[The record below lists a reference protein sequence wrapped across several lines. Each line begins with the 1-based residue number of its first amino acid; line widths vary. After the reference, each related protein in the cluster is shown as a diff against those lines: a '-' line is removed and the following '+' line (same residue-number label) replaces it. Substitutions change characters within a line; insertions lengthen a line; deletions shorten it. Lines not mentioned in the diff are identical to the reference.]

1 MDHVFRTFI
10 DSLHTNTDVPAL
22 EIAMTGIAAAFDLG
36 AFAYLFAARQSHA
49 EVKLI
54 SNYPTAWTSLYLA
67 KGYEE
72 IDPVIDKALQTH
84 EPFQWGCECW
94 SHQIGVPQFQLL
106 EEAAHFGIRCG
117 FTIPIHDPLSG
128 TAAVTFAADNC
139 HLKFARRIE
148 RHQSLLQL
156 LAILF
161 HSRAR
166 LTLAP
171 ERSVAGIVLSPREY
185 ECLEWAAKGKSAW
198 EIGCILNI
206 SRRTA
211 AFHLDNAKS
220 KLGVRTISQA
230 VALLA
235 ASTQCRL

>member
-1 MDHVFRTFI
+1 MDRVFQTFI
-10 DSLHTNTDVPAL
+10 DSLHCNADIPAL
-22 EIAMTGIAAAFDLG
+22 GTAMSGIAAALDLG
-36 AFAYLFAARQSHA
+36 TFAYLFAARQSHA

-54 SNYPTAWTSLYLA
+54 SNYSTAWTSHYLA
-67 KGYEE
+67 EGFEE
-72 IDPVIDKALQTH
+72 IDPVIHKALQTH

-94 SHQIGVPQFQLL
+94 SHQIGGQQFQLL

-117 FTIPIHDPLSG
+117 FTIPIHDPQSRI
-128 TAAVTFAADNC
+128 AAVTFAADAC
-139 HLKFARRIE
+139 HSKFTRCVE
-148 RHQSLLQL
+148 KHHSLLQL

-166 LTLAP
+166 LVLAP
-171 ERSVAGIVLSPREY
+171 ERSVSGIILSPREY
-185 ECLEWAAKGKSAW
+185 ECLEWAARGKSAW
-198 EIGCILNI
+198 DIGSILNI

-211 AFHLDNAKS
+211 AFHLENAKS

>member
-1 MDHVFRTFI
+1 MDHFFRTFV
-10 DSLHTNTDVPAL
+10 DSIHSNADIPAL
-22 EIAMTGIAAAFDLG
+22 GTAMTEVSAALDIG
-36 AFAYLFAARQSHA
+36 SFAYLFAGRQSNA

-54 SNYPTAWTSLYLA
+54 SNYPTEWISHYLA
-67 KGYEE
+67 NGYEK
-72 IDPVIDKALQTH
+72 IDPVVDRAVQSR
-84 EPFQWGCECW
+84 EPFQWGLEYW
-94 SHQIGVPQFQLL
+94 SRQLYGQQIQLL
-106 EEAAHFGIRCG
+106 DAAAGFGIRCG
-117 FTIPIHDPLSG
+117 FTIPIHDPLSRI
-128 TAAVTFAADNC
+128 AAVTFAADDC
-139 HLKFARRIE
+139 HPKFARCIE
-148 RHQSLLQL
+148 KHRSLLQL

-171 ERSVAGIVLSPREY
+171 QRSVAGIMLSPREH

-235 ASTQCRL
+235 AATQSRL